1 MYKYFFLLFSLFV
14 FSQENTQ
21 VYEVLSYDDFK
32 NQINNDNV
40 LLFDIRTMDEFNSG
54 HLKGS
59 INIDF
64 YEEKLFDKFFKKVNK
79 SKPIYIYCRSGNRS
93 KKSSEKLKKLG
104 FVKIYDLEGGYKN
117 WIKKIFGIIQFLN

>member
-1 MYKYFFLLFSLFV
+1 MNKYFFLLFSLLV

-93 KKSSEKLKKLG
+93 KKSSEKLKNLG
-104 FVKIYDLEGGYKN
+104 FVKVFDLEGGYKN
-117 WIKKIFGIIQFLN
+117 WIKKSN

>member
-1 MYKYFFLLFSLFV
+1 MNKYFFLLFSLLV

-93 KKSSEKLKKLG
+93 KKSSEKLKNLG
-104 FVKIYDLEGGYKN
+104 FVKVFDLEGGYKN
-117 WIKKIFGIIQFLN
+117 WIKQSN

>member
-32 NQINNDNV
+32 NQISNDNV
-40 LLFDIRTMDEFNSG
+40 LLFDLRTMDEFNSG

-93 KKSSEKLKKLG
+93 KKSSEKLKNLG
-104 FVKIYDLEGGYKN
+104 FFKVFDLEGGYKN
-117 WIKKIFGIIQFLN
+117 WIKKSN

>member
-1 MYKYFFLLFSLFV
+1 MNKYFFLLFSLLV

-54 HLKGS
+54 HLKHTS
-59 INIDF
+59 LLYNI
-64 YEEKLFDKFFKKVNK
+64 LWLT
-79 SKPIYIYCRSGNRS
+79 ICQAHI
-93 KKSSEKLKKLG
+93 
-104 FVKIYDLEGGYKN
+104 
-117 WIKKIFGIIQFLN
+117 

>member
-1 MYKYFFLLFSLFV
+1 MNKYFFLLFSLLV

-64 YEEKLFDKFFKKVNK
+64 YEEKLFDKFFKKVTK

-104 FVKIYDLEGGYKN
+104 FVKIFDLEGGYKN
-117 WIKKIFGIIQFLN
+117 WIKKSN

>member
-93 KKSSEKLKKLG
+93 KKSSEKLKNLG
-104 FVKIYDLEGGYKN
+104 FVKVFDLEGGYKN
-117 WIKKIFGIIQFLN
+117 WIKKSN

>member
-1 MYKYFFLLFSLFV
+1 MNKYFFLLFSLLV

-93 KKSSEKLKKLG
+93 KKSSEKLKNLG
-104 FVKIYDLEGGYKN
+104 FFKVFDLEGGYKN
-117 WIKKIFGIIQFLN
+117 WIKKSN

>member
-1 MYKYFFLLFSLFV
+1 MYKYFFLLFSLLV

-117 WIKKIFGIIQFLN
+117 WIKKSN

>member
-1 MYKYFFLLFSLFV
+1 MNKYFFLLFSLLV

-93 KKSSEKLKKLG
+93 KKSSEKLKKIG
-104 FVKIYDLEGGYKN
+104 FVKIFDLEGGYKN
-117 WIKKIFGIIQFLN
+117 WIKKSN

>member
-1 MYKYFFLLFSLFV
+1 MNKYFFLLFSLLV

-32 NQINNDNV
+32 NQISNDNV
-40 LLFDIRTMDEFNSG
+40 LLFDLRTMDEFNSG

-93 KKSSEKLKKLG
+93 KKSSEKLKNLG
-104 FVKIYDLEGGYKN
+104 FFKVFDLEGGYKN
-117 WIKKIFGIIQFLN
+117 WIKKSN

>member
-1 MYKYFFLLFSLFV
+1 MNKYFFLLFSLLV

-40 LLFDIRTMDEFNSG
+40 LLFDVRTMDEFNSG

-104 FVKIYDLEGGYKN
+104 FVKIFDLEGGYKN
-117 WIKKIFGIIQFLN
+117 WIKKSN

>member
-1 MYKYFFLLFSLFV
+1 MNKYFFLLFSLLV

-104 FVKIYDLEGGYKN
+104 FVKIFDLEGGYKN
-117 WIKKIFGIIQFLN
+117 WIKKIN

>member
-1 MYKYFFLLFSLFV
+1 MNKYFFLLFSLLV

-32 NQINNDNV
+32 YQINNDNV

-104 FVKIYDLEGGYKN
+104 FVKIFDLEGGYKN
-117 WIKKIFGIIQFLN
+117 WIKKSN

>member
-32 NQINNDNV
+32 NQISNDNV
-40 LLFDIRTMDEFNSG
+40 LLFDVRTMDEFNSG

-93 KKSSEKLKKLG
+93 KKSSEKLKNLG
-104 FVKIYDLEGGYKN
+104 FVKVFDLEGGYKN
-117 WIKKIFGIIQFLN
+117 WIKKSN

>member
-1 MYKYFFLLFSLFV
+1 MNKYFFLLFSLLV

-104 FVKIYDLEGGYKN
+104 FVKIFDLEGGYKN
-117 WIKKIFGIIQFLN
+117 WIKKGN